1 MKKMF
6 LLFSHKLTED
16 QEIDAKNT
24 FDIEQFIYLPPNLQH
39 IFSNV
44 PVELKSL
51 SEYLIPI
58 KIFLKENSEYEDLV
72 LIQGDFG
79 VVYQMVNF
87 VKSLGLKAVYST
99 TLRLSEEVFDA
110 EGLFKMSIF
119 KHRRFREYE

>member
-24 FDIEQFIYLPPNLQH
+24 FDIQH